1 MKKMPLCLILALIIL
16 LTCSCSGAP
25 KEAVAECSECGNNFE
40 LYKKSEGVDGC
51 PVYSTAGK
59 PCPDCV
65 TKDVIDW
72 IDREFVCI
80 DREDWEE
87 FYEQYGYTDA
97 YAKAEAGSVSFSYPS
112 YYDIQEWLS
121 ED

>member
-1 MKKMPLCLILALIIL
+1 MKKISFCLILVLIVSFA
-16 LTCSCSGAP
+16 CSCSGAP
-25 KEAVAECSECGNNFE
+25 KEAVAVCSECGNDFE

-51 PVYSTAGK
+51 PVYSTAGE

-72 IDREFVCI
+72 VSTNFICI
-80 DREDWEE
+80 EADKWQE
-87 FYEQYGYTDA
+87 FYDQYGDTEA
-97 YAKAEAGSVSFSYPS
+97 YAKAESESVSLSVSS